1 MVFFLRW
8 YPMIGHLSGGGTT
21 VDYGIARRRRHVVV
35 VVASDDHF
43 PQIIF
48 SRHANTGRIA
58 PNQFHM
64 LLLLLLFAAGG
75 IIIIIITAR
84 GGGGVIIII
93 TE

>member
-1 MVFFLRW
+1 
-8 YPMIGHLSGGGTT
+8 MIGHLSGGGTT
-21 VDYGIARRRRHVVV
+21 VDYGIARRQVVV